1 VSTLLIVPHAQAL
14 STASTRVR
22 SASTASTH
30 FTRARAECG
39 DQQRGGAAL
48 VTSHNPPSVHIIA
61 RERAHAAGTAHRHGI
76 ARQHREGAVM
86 GAGALARQAARLEP
100 VPHAAGHSGCAGA
113 AMGSGPR
120 SQLSRIPA
128 SHRNQRCRACGGP
141 GPRGRCSLRGQGL
154 DDRSSREGSSA
165 WTRGQGARVPSPLRL
180 ATMSVW
186 ATSSVRHGTGAAA
199 YTAATGYPRAG
210 GLLAPGL

>member
-1 VSTLLIVPHAQAL
+1 
-14 STASTRVR
+14 
-22 SASTASTH
+22 
-30 FTRARAECG
+30 
-39 DQQRGGAAL
+39 
-48 VTSHNPPSVHIIA
+48 
-61 RERAHAAGTAHRHGI
+61 
-76 ARQHREGAVM
+76 M
-86 GAGALARQAARLEP
+86 GAGALARHAARLEP

-165 WTRGQGARVPSPLRL
+165 WTRGQGARVPQCQGSPRRACGRRARCGMALALLYILRPQ
-180 ATMSVW
+180 ATPVPVG
-186 ATSSVRHGTGAAA
+186 SSRRAYNSGHHPGGCRVAVAAPDSRVTLTVTTRVTLTVTTPSAGCPQGRHPAA
-199 YTAATGYPRAG
+199 GSG
-210 GLLAPGL
+210 